1 MFDPWN
7 YIERKLI
14 MYLVSATRPLARAP
28 DRMSQPELVKLR
40 KKLKELLDMG
50 LLQPAKSPYDAP
62 ILFQEKHV

>member
-1 MFDPWN
+1 
-7 YIERKLI
+7 

-62 ILFQEKHV
+62 ILFQEKHA

>member
-1 MFDPWN
+1 MD
-7 YIERKLI
+7 
-14 MYLVSATRPLARAP
+14 LVSATRPPARAP
-28 DRMSQPELVKLR
+28 YRMSQPELVKLR